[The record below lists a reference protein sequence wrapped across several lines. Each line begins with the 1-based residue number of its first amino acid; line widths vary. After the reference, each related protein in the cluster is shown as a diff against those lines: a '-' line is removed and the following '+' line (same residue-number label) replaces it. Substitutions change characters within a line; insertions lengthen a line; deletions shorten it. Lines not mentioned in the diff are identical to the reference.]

1 MTPGTLLL
9 VLTGVGFALAM
20 AMLALLTAFFRV
32 TGLARNGLLEP
43 EAQPGAVQRAL
54 AQPRRYIVSLG
65 SWYLLATV
73 IAAAALTRAAAL
85 RWADADLLRVHLL
98 CALAV
103 AVLWSLV
110 GTAVKNLASREPLD
124 TMRALGPPSI
134 AMHWLLTP
142 WSALVVRGEKG
153 DQDTGWSA
161 EAMPHLS
168 TGEIRQIMQDDA
180 DLSLEEEEREM
191 IRSIFGFHETMVK
204 EIMVPRIDMIS
215 LDAAQT
221 VGESLRAVVEC
232 RHSRIPLH
240 EGGVDR
246 ITGLLYAKDLLSLVE
261 SDGGLARSRTLG
273 ELARPAYFIPESK
286 KLDEVLDEFR
296 SNRIHMAVV
305 IDEYGGTA
313 GLVTLE
319 DVLEEIV
326 GEIEDEFDEEESLF
340 EWLDDRSL
348 RVDPKID
355 LDDLQEV
362 LGVELPLEE
371 GSETL
376 AGLVYE
382 AAGKVPAKGD
392 AVEIAG
398 LNVVVDEVA
407 DQRILQVR
415 LTSPEPLPGARRNGA
430 AGAEA
435 DA

>member
-1 MTPGTLLL
+1 MSVGSLLL
-9 VLTGVGFALAM
+9 LLAAAGFVAAM

-43 EAQPGAVQRAL
+43 EAQGSALRRAL
-54 AQPRRYIVSLG
+54 AHPRRYIVGLG
-65 SWYLLATV
+65 ICYLLGTV
-73 IAAAALTRAAAL
+73 LAAAALTQAAFRQWPEADPLRLNLGAAL
-85 RWADADLLRVHLL
+85 
-98 CALAV
+98 ALA
-103 AVLWSLV
+103 ALWTLA
-110 GTAVKNLASREPLD
+110 GAAVKNLAAREPVD
-124 TMRALGPPSI
+124 TMRLLGPPSI
-134 AMHWLLTP
+134 PAQWLLTP
-142 WSALVVRGEKG
+142 WSALVVRGESG
-153 DQDTGWSA
+153 DEDTAWSA
-161 EAMPHLS
+161 ETMPHLS
-168 TGEIRQIMQDDA
+168 TGEIRQLMQDD
-180 DLSLEEEEREM
+180 DDVNLEEEEREM
-191 IRSIFGFHETMVK
+191 IRSIFGFHETMVR

-215 LDAAQT
+215 LDAGQT
-221 VGESLRAVVEC
+221 VGEALRTVVEC

-246 ITGLLYAKDLLSLVE
+246 VTGLLYAKDLLSLVE

-296 SNRIHMAVV
+296 GNRIHMAVV

-326 GEIEDEFDEEESLF
+326 GEIEDEFDEEESLY
-340 EWLDDRSL
+340 EWLDERSL

-355 LDDLQEV
+355 LEDLQEV
-362 LGVELPLEE
+362 LGVELPVDE

-398 LNVVVDEVA
+398 MSVVVDEVA

-415 LTSPEPLPGARRNGA
+415 LTATEPLPGARRQNGE
-430 AGAEA
+430 GGS
-435 DA
+435 